1 MWSPLHVKKF
11 FAFPGGTAHRMDQQE
26 AGSEDVLKG
35 NMEERAERLA
45 LYIIENRTTVR
56 AAAQKFGISKS
67 TVHKDISERLPQFNG
82 ALYRQVKEVLDISES
97 TLYPVLRRLQ
107 AEGCLSAYN
116 RAYRN
121 RNRRYYAITE
131 AGRVRLA
138 ENRALWRAYCEGVDW
153 LLREEAKN
161 GEA

>member
-1 MWSPLHVKKF
+1 MRQSIF
-11 FAFPGGTAHRMDQQE
+11 FSQWRENLPEIPSNDQNRLEKTYVLAVLSRGDAYGYALTA
-26 AGSEDVLKG
+26 
-35 NMEERAERLA
+35 
-45 LYIIENRTTVR
+45 
-56 AAAQKFGISKS
+56 
-67 TVHKDISERLPQFNG
+67 
-82 ALYRQVKEVLDISES
+82 QVKEVLDISES

-138 ENRALWRAYCEGVDW
+138 ENRALWRVYCEGVDW

>member
-1 MWSPLHVKKF
+1 MRQSIF
-11 FAFPGGTAHRMDQQE
+11 FSQWRENLPEIPSNDQNRLEKTYVLAVLSRGDAYGYALTA
-26 AGSEDVLKG
+26 
-35 NMEERAERLA
+35 
-45 LYIIENRTTVR
+45 
-56 AAAQKFGISKS
+56 
-67 TVHKDISERLPQFNG
+67 
-82 ALYRQVKEVLDISES
+82 QVKEVLDISES

-121 RNRRYYAITE
+121 RRYYAITE

-138 ENRALWRAYCEGVDW
+138 ENRVLWRVYCEGVDW